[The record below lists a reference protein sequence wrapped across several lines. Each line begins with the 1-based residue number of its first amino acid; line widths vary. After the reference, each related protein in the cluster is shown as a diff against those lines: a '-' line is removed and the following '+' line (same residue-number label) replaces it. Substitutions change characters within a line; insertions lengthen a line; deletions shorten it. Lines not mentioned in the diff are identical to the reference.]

1 VPQSRFARA
10 QRSAIKQKAQ
20 LLMICGLYS
29 SHSEGIFYLA
39 LRNSGDEFG
48 KATLELTNS

>member
-1 VPQSRFARA
+1 
-10 QRSAIKQKAQ
+10 
-20 LLMICGLYS
+20 MICGFHS

-48 KATLELTNS
+48 KATLEWMNS